1 MDTSL
6 RLATDMSDSESLP
19 PGIQVLRSFKLENGL
34 PVPPTRFERLVIR
47 LEECA
52 DSNGRVAKCS
62 RCTYLNECTTKFD
75 AICGKV
81 AMY

>member
-1 MDTSL
+1 MGTSL

-19 PGIQVLRSFKLENGL
+19 SGMQVLRNFKLENGL
-34 PVPPTRFERLVIR
+34 PVPPNRFERLVER

-52 DSNGRVAKCS
+52 SGNGRVAKCL
-62 RCTYLNECTTKFD
+62 RCSYLNECTAKFD